1 MIETGCHREQQ
12 GNFIC
17 VFNDQLTAQCSH
29 RAASLLA
36 RQGCCKANAVLSAC
50 TAGIEDGIWCTWATV
65 VIIVLS
71 AVNSNG

>member
-12 GNFIC
+12 SDFIC
-17 VFNDQLTAQCSH
+17 VFNNQLTTQCPH
-29 RAASLLA
+29 RAASLLT
-36 RQGCCKANAVLSAC
+36 RQGCCKANAMLSAR